1 MEYEKFDHCN
11 LYVWRECGFGRY
23 DGRFFFWAPSPA
35 LLYRLLDFIAAPP
48 LPLINV
54 QGRGKNVQETKGS
67 PLLFKKNKKITIR
80 EGTISSETG
89 I

>member
-1 MEYEKFDHCN
+1 MFEENVDLDDTMGVFSFEPR
-11 LYVWRECGFGRY
+11 VR
-23 DGRFFFWAPSPA
+23 
-35 LLYRLLDFIAAPP
+35 LYRTDFWILSPPPP